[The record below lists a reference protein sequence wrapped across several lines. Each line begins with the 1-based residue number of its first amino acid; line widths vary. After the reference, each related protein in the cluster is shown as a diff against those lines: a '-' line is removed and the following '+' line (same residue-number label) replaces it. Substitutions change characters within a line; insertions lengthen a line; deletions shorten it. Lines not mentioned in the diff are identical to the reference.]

1 MITLRSLIT
10 VVLAMTIAIG
20 CAAILTGPSAARQ
33 TGNSYP
39 SGGLGLGLDD
49 FEALYGPG
57 EVGQTYM
64 QYRLQDGMYYVGAV
78 KSPSQSQ
85 SQGQRAVD
93 YIERSWDEGSGGTL
107 ADAKAEAE
115 SLLPDDA
122 KFIESYQATS
132 ARILHGTQ
140 IDRYQSRTISQRLQN
155 DQHRYGSNIVIIYHL
170 VPATDA
176 YDVMVERFMI
186 VPGEK

>member
-1 MITLRSLIT
+1 MITMRSLIT

-20 CAAILTGPSAARQ
+20 CTATLASSAARQ

-39 SGGLGLGLDD
+39 SGGLGLSLDD
-49 FEALYGPG
+49 FEARYGPG

-64 QYRLQDGMYYVGAV
+64 QYQLPDGMYFVGAT
-78 KSPSQSQ
+78 KSQ
-85 SQGQRAVD
+85 SQGQRTIN
-93 YIERSWDEGSGGTL
+93 YIERSWDEGSGGSL
-107 ADAKAEAE
+107 DDAKAEAG
-115 SLLPDDA
+115 SLLPADA

-132 ARILHGTQ
+132 ARILHGTRV
-140 IDRYQSRTISQRLQN
+140 DRYQSRTISQRLK
-155 DQHRYGSNIVIIYHL
+155 DDEHRYGSNIVIIYHL

-186 VPGEK
+186 VPAEK